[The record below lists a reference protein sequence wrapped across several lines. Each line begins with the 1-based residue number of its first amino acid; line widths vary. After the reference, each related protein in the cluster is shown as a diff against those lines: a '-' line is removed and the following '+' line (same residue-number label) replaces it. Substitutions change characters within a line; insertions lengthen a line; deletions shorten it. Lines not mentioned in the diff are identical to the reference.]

1 MVDIDLNEYKYVL
14 PTERIAQFP
23 LAERDKSKL
32 LVSQGDR
39 ISTDFFINIGRL
51 IPQESL
57 LVFNNS
63 RVIRARIL
71 FSKESGATIELLCLE
86 PQNPCSYQL
95 SLSSGP
101 PVQWKCMIGNLKK
114 WKNNTISGVFG
125 SGKQKFLL
133 KAEKIR
139 QDGDTCDIRFEW
151 DNAELDF
158 GQVIESSGHVPL
170 PPYITRED
178 NDNDAERY
186 QTVYSRVEG
195 SVAAP
200 TAGLHFSET
209 VLDDLTKRNI
219 KKTELTLHVGA
230 GTFQP
235 VKARNISDHKMHHEH
250 YYVPKET
257 IKLIKDHNGH
267 IIPVGTTAV
276 RTIESLY
283 WLGTQIWN
291 QKAKSSNKFFTG
303 QWDPYQTKSPLT
315 ASESLDCLLEA
326 MESCNMSALNAA
338 TGIIIIPGYEF
349 RLTSAMITNFHL
361 PGSTLIL
368 LVAAWLGKKW
378 KTVYKYALDND
389 FRFLS
394 YGDSSLL
401 FK

>member
-14 PTERIAQFP
+14 PGEKIAQFP
-23 LAERDKSKL
+23 LSERDKSKL
-32 LVSQGDR
+32 LVSQGDS
-39 ISTDFFINIGRL
+39 ISTDSFINIGRH
-51 IPQESL
+51 IPQDSL
-57 LVFNNS
+57 MVFNNT

-71 FSKESGATIELLCLE
+71 FAKESGATIELLCLE
-86 PQNPCSYQL
+86 PHLPGSYEL
-95 SLSSGP
+95 SLCSGP
-101 PVQWKCMIGNLKK
+101 PVQWKCMVGNLKK
-114 WKNNTISGVFG
+114 WKNNKISGVFG

-133 KAEKIR
+133 TAEKIG
-139 QDGDTCDIRFEW
+139 QDVDTCDIRFEW
-151 DNAELDF
+151 DNADIEF

-170 PPYITRED
+170 PPYITRAD
-178 NDNDAERY
+178 NDDDAKRY
-186 QTVYSRVEG
+186 QTVYSRIKG

-200 TAGLHFSET
+200 TAGLHFSEK
-209 VLDDLTKRNI
+209 VLHDLALRGI
-219 KKTELTLHVGA
+219 KTTELTLHVGA

-250 YYVPKET
+250 YSVPKET
-257 IKLIKDHNGH
+257 IKLIKEYNGH

-283 WLGTQIWN
+283 WLGTQIGDRKIN
-291 QKAKSSNKFFTG
+291 SLDRLFTG
-303 QWDPYQTKSPLT
+303 QWDPYQIKSEIT
-315 ASESLDCLLEA
+315 TSESLGFLLEA
-326 MESCNMSALNAA
+326 MESSNMSAINAT
-338 TGIIIIPGYEF
+338 TGIIIVPGYEF

-368 LVAAWLGKKW
+368 LVAAWLGKRW
-378 KTVYKYALDND
+378 KTVYNYALDND